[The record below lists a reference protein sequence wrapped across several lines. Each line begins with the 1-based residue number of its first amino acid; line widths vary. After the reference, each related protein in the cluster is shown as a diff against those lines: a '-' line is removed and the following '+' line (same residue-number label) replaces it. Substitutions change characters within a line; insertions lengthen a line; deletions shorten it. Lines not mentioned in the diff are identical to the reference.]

1 MTTAD
6 PITVG
11 PWTTHPELTHPDT
24 EAGEYVGRHRK
35 PGDAYRRA
43 PFTLRRLFYVAR
55 HRRR

>member
-6 PITVG
+6 PISVG
-11 PWTTHPELTHPDT
+11 GWTSAPELAPG
-24 EAGEYVGRHRK
+24 AGEYPGRHRG
-35 PGDAYRRA
+35 PVRLQQRA

>member
-6 PITVG
+6 PISVG
-11 PWTTHPELTHPDT
+11 SWSAQPEISIPDT
-24 EAGEYVGRHRK
+24 DADEYVGRHRR
-35 PGDAYRRA
+35 PRTA

>member
-6 PITVG
+6 PISVG
-11 PWTTHPELTHPDT
+11 SWSAQPEISVPGVD
-24 EAGEYVGRHRK
+24 ADEYVGRHRK
-35 PGDAYRRA
+35 PGLR